1 MAALLMF
8 WGTFPGG
15 GHLASDG
22 LPAGANPGWPQIQ
35 LFCDGL
41 ICWEEWRLK
50 SPTHPR
56 YKRRIGTRTN
66 LPMKPTKF
74 SM

>member
-35 LFCDGL
+35 LSGL
-41 ICWEEWRLK
+41 L
-50 SPTHPR
+50 HFV
-56 YKRRIGTRTN
+56 
-66 LPMKPTKF
+66 MV
-74 SM
+74 